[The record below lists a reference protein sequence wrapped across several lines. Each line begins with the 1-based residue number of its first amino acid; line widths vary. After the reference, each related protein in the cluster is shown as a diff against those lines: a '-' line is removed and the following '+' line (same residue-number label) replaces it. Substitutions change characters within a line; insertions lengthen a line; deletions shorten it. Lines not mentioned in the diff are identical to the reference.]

1 MAEEKRPDS
10 GDSSPPPSF
19 GQFDTDWGADWESAF
34 QAEEEER
41 PTEVSADVFA
51 GPEATAT
58 QATTGET
65 SEASLEQV
73 LAGIPGQESADPGT
87 RRRIIPWASEAIASL
102 LAFGRALP
110 LLFRRDETSPLRK
123 LGRRFT
129 AISPLRQMLVAGLAL
144 LLITGL
150 ALLLRSGGRQAELA
164 ISDDPTA
171 LRLAQEA
178 DIFPPREIP
187 PETTTPALPESASA
201 LPLAIPP
208 APEIVRRKWPFPGF
222 LVPVSGKDGA
232 GLVLVQVDLTLVTRL
247 PEGQELPLDQAS
259 RVRDQLYNFYL
270 AQSPDKLRRYSL
282 ARGEMLR
289 DLREWLDQN
298 LPDLAVESINFDR
311 YAIN

>member
-10 GDSSPPPSF
+10 GDPSPPPSL

-34 QAEEEER
+34 QSEEKES
-41 PTEVSADVFA
+41 PTEVSADLFA
-51 GPEATAT
+51 PSEATTPAEDSPAGAAPAGD
-58 QATTGET
+58 Q
-65 SEASLEQV
+65 SLERM
-73 LAGIPGQESADPGT
+73 LDGIPGQESAGPGA
-87 RRRIIPWASEAIASL
+87 RRRIIPWASEAVASL

-129 AISPLRQMLVAGLAL
+129 ALSPLRQMLVAGLAL
-144 LLITGL
+144 LLIAGL
-150 ALLLRSGGRQAELA
+150 ALFLRAGGRQAELA

-171 LRLAQEA
+171 LQLAQEA

-187 PETTTPALPESASA
+187 PETTTPALP
-201 LPLAIPP
+201 LAIPP
-208 APEIVRRKWPFPGF
+208 APEIVRHKWPFPGF
-222 LVPVSGKDGA
+222 LIPVTGKDDLEVA
-232 GLVLVQVDLTLVTRL
+232 LVRVDLTLLLQL
-247 PEGQELPLDQAS
+247 PAGQEPPLAQEAL
-259 RVRDQLYNFYL
+259 VRDRLYNFYL

-289 DLREWLDQN
+289 DLREWLNQQ